1 MANSFMD
8 DHGIILLVNYIRSCV
23 KNGHLQFYKDTTLL
37 LECQLKQEV
46 NGKKYRV
53 FEISLKPR

>member
-53 FEISLKPR
+53 LKSA